1 MTFPG
6 TCTTVATPVRV
17 GGEGVGDQQGRVE
30 PGGGEQEGFGRVE
43 HGRGEEKDQHLISAL
58 SDIRYLLYLIYFLY
72 LLHISE
78 VSNFQQR

>member
-43 HGRGEEKDQHLISAL
+43 HGRGEEKDQHLIS
-58 SDIRYLLYLIYFLY
+58 DIQHLLYPIAAIT
-72 LLHISE
+72 HIFPISAIFIR
-78 VSNFQQR
+78 SN